1 MFFDREVN
9 LMKRVRILLAL
20 MGLEIGGA
28 ETHAVELAK
37 YLCKKGYI
45 VYAVSS
51 GGVYEKE
58 LTEAGV
64 RHYFAPLTKK
74 DPLSMIKSYN
84 VIKKVVLREKIDL
97 IHAHAR
103 IPAFVSS
110 LVKKRLGIP
119 LVSTVHGV
127 YSTAPHYK
135 LLTNWGDEAI
145 CVSEDIRKYVIDNY
159 NFSPENTLVT
169 INGINTDLFSG
180 DFLHYDTLAEFS
192 IPEHSFKI
200 VCVSRLDEGN
210 TNAAYAL
217 LSIAGRLCEEID
229 NLKIIMVGG
238 GNEFD
243 KISALCAEKNAQLKK
258 EIFVMTNSR
267 TDVHK
272 FLSIANVFVGISRA
286 ALEAMSA
293 KVPVILSG
301 QFGYGGIFS
310 PDNEMACRENNFT
323 CRGFDFASDN
333 TFFDD
338 IMTVYNMPADKKEAL
353 VNFGREVVVKNYSI
367 TAMAENTIK
376 AYDKVLREKSNGY
389 DFMISGYFGFNNS
402 GDDALLQAMLDN
414 LKEIDNTLK
423 IVVLSRR
430 PEETVKRYN
439 VEAINRFSPFKVIK
453 AMNRTKVLLS
463 GGGSLIQDVTSTKSI
478 LYYLTIMKLALK
490 KHMSLMVYANGIG
503 PINKAKNRRLTKKI
517 FDRADIITL
526 REEGS
531 LRLLREIG
539 VENEN
544 IILTADPA
552 LNLTAADSKLTE
564 NVLKSHGIRGDI
576 NLIGVSV
583 RPWKKNEPN
592 FEKTFAK
599 DLDIICRMNNVYP
612 VFLPMQLPNDLEF
625 SKKICAHLETPYYII
640 GTRYDEKIFAGIIS
654 RCTLLIGMRLHS
666 LIYAASVC
674 VPIVGIVYDPKVKSF
689 LDYVGQTHFIGAE
702 KISGENFIG
711 IINDCIKNNNSIKEE
726 FTKRITELC
735 KKAKSNADIAVK
747 LLNKDPIIVF
757 EEEENDIN
765 QENTGEDEI

>member
-1 MFFDREVN
+1 
-9 LMKRVRILLAL
+9 MKRVRILLAL

-58 LTEAGV
+58 LTECGV
-64 RHYFAPLTKK
+64 RHYYAPLTKK
-74 DPLSMIKSYN
+74 DPLSMLKSYR

-127 YSTAPHYK
+127 YSTAPWFK

-145 CVSEDIRKYVIDNY
+145 CVSEDIQKYVIENY
-159 NFSPENTLVT
+159 NFSSENTSVT
-169 INGINTDLFSG
+169 INGIDTDLFSG
-180 DFLHYDTLAEFS
+180 DFIHYDALAEFNL
-192 IPEHSFKI
+192 PEHSFKI
-200 VCVSRLDEGN
+200 VCVSRLDSGN

-217 LSIAGRLCEEID
+217 LNIADKLSEKIE
-229 NLKIIMVGG
+229 NLKIIIVGG

-243 KISALCAEKNAQLKK
+243 KINALCVQKNNELEK

-267 TDVHK
+267 TDVNK

-293 KVPVILSG
+293 RVPVILSG

-310 PDNEMACRENNFT
+310 PDNAQKCIKNNFT
-323 CRGFDFASDN
+323 CRGEEFASDN

-338 IMTVYNMPADKKEAL
+338 IMTVYNMSPAEREAL
-353 VNFGREVVVKNYSI
+353 VSFGRETVVKNYSI
-367 TAMAENTIK
+367 TAMAENTIT
-376 AYDKVLREKSNGY
+376 AYNKVLSEKANGY

-402 GDDALLQAMLDN
+402 GDDALLQAMIDD
-414 LKEIDNTLK
+414 LKELDESLR
-423 IVVLSRR
+423 IVVLSRC
-430 PEETVKRYN
+430 PEETVKRYG
-439 VEAINRFSPFKVIK
+439 VYAINRFSIFKILK
-453 AMNRTKVLLS
+453 YMNRTKVLLS
-463 GGGSLIQDVTSTKSI
+463 GGGSLIQDVTSTKSVF
-478 LYYLTIMKLALK
+478 YYLTVMKTALK
-490 KHMSLMVYANGIG
+490 KHMSLMVYANGVG
-503 PINKAKNRRLTKKI
+503 PINKQKNRKFAKKI
-517 FDRADIITL
+517 FDKADIITL

-531 LRLLREIG
+531 LKLLKEIG
-539 VENEN
+539 VKNEN

-552 LNLTAADSKLTE
+552 LNLKASDSTLTE
-564 NVLKSHGIRGDI
+564 NVLKSHGIKGDI

-583 RPWKKNEPN
+583 RPWKKNEHN
-592 FEKTFAK
+592 FEKNFAK
-599 DLDIICRMNNVYP
+599 NLDIICRMNNVYP
-612 VFLPMQLPNDLEF
+612 VFLPMQLPRDLEF
-625 SKKICAHLETPYYII
+625 SKKICAYLETPYYIV

-654 RCTLLIGMRLHS
+654 RCSLLIGMRLHS

-689 LDYVGQTHFIGAE
+689 LDYVGQTHFIDAE
-702 KISGENFIG
+702 KISSEGFISV
-711 IINDCIKNNNSIKEE
+711 ISDCLKNKDAIKED
-726 FTKRITELC
+726 FSNRIELLC
-735 KKAKSNADIAVK
+735 KKAKSNASIAMK
-747 LLNKDPIIVF
+747 LLNKETIITV
-757 EEEENDIN
+757 EEDISDKTNENSQGAQI
-765 QENTGEDEI
+765 ENTGD